1 MQITGQNQQPINPQY
16 NANCNCASVPV
27 QSAPAVAPAPQPP
40 QYNPPYYSPQVTT
53 SPGATGVNIQIFNP
67 SVTPPGAMAPTY
79 NVNAPNYYPAGAYP
93 SNYYTTQM
101 GQCHCCHGNN
111 GINQA
116 NNPYK
121 PGGLL
126 DPNDKNNPY
135 GADPQNPNN
144 PYRPGSAFD
153 STNPNNP
160 YRTDSGYNPQD
171 PKSPNNPYRA
181 GGPLDPND
189 QNNPY
194 GANPNDPNN
203 PYRPGGPYDPNNK
216 DNKYGAGGL
225 LDPNNPISPYYNAN
239 SNTTN
244 NISSTGD
251 KTEKKRVVLLN
262 DDYIKNLE
270 NMLNSQDKS
279 QRITAAKAVFERL
292 DEDPSRKDDKALTA
306 LVNKMLQDPV
316 QEVRLLALSALEG
329 RICNGDDFTVAVLKN
344 MQTNPQGQGFDAA
357 DASRILLDMSGQ
369 RVDKDVAVD
378 PDKRTKI
385 KTEEKKEEK
394 KSQIKS
400 NNK

>member
-1 MQITGQNQQPINPQY
+1 MVIIEIQTTTELIRKQTQVPQQLKVLKI
-16 NANCNCASVPV
+16 S
-27 QSAPAVAPAPQPP
+27 
-40 QYNPPYYSPQVTT
+40 QVRE
-53 SPGATGVNIQIFNP
+53 IKQ
-67 SVTPPGAMAPTY
+67 
-79 NVNAPNYYPAGAYP
+79 
-93 SNYYTTQM
+93 
-101 GQCHCCHGNN
+101 
-111 GINQA
+111 
-116 NNPYK
+116 K
-121 PGGLL
+121 
-126 DPNDKNNPY
+126 
-135 GADPQNPNN
+135 
-144 PYRPGSAFD
+144 
-153 STNPNNP
+153 
-160 YRTDSGYNPQD
+160 
-171 PKSPNNPYRA
+171 
-181 GGPLDPND
+181 
-189 QNNPY
+189 
-194 GANPNDPNN
+194 
-203 PYRPGGPYDPNNK
+203 
-216 DNKYGAGGL
+216 
-225 LDPNNPISPYYNAN
+225 
-239 SNTTN
+239 
-244 NISSTGD
+244 
-251 KTEKKRVVLLN
+251 KKRVVLLN